1 MANKA
6 FGGITTKILTDLN
19 RAGMSGNLNYEPAND
34 TEKWIYREIIID
46 STSTAL
52 LQAGIQY
59 EGSIRT
65 DEAEKEIAT
74 GDKVKWIVI
83 KHTGTSD
90 GTAAT
95 SEGVVISLAASGS
108 AAFNEVEGI
117 FIASGDIWMGKL
129 PATTCNDIGAITV
142 TVANGSP
149 SEAGAADVLVQVAA
163 VIDDVDA

>member
-95 SEGVVISLAASGS
+95 SEGVVISLAASY
-108 AAFNEVEGI
+108 V
-117 FIASGDIWMGKL
+117 
-129 PATTCNDIGAITV
+129 
-142 TVANGSP
+142 
-149 SEAGAADVLVQVAA
+149 
-163 VIDDVDA
+163 